1 MNFKINKNVLFWIES
16 ILSERYGLECVLR
29 KDSTDIN
36 LEIRNEKGYIKFD
49 VNLPCFNKPCS
60 DFSYTQWHADKEGWD
75 SPFCSPLPAPG
86 LDELVSPLIEQKD
99 GNYLFHYDLI
109 GLIFWMLARVEEIGR
124 NDLDEHSRFP
134 AKSSHAFKHNYLD
147 RPVVDEWLEILGQVI
162 SRQWPNVK
170 LKNNHSDIFVSHDVD
185 HPSRFTFCP
194 RNIFFRRLTGD
205 LIKYRRLESFFTA
218 PLARILSSR
227 KISNLD
233 RWNTF
238 EWLMD
243 QTEKNGLQGNFFF
256 QTGISSGSKDCHYK
270 IDSKQIQKL
279 VLRIN
284 ERGHRVGFHPSY
296 ESSFDESKFNQEAS
310 LFFEICKNK
319 LKLRQNE
326 WGGRMHYLRCK
337 VPQTSRFWEN
347 NNFTYESSLGY
358 ADAPGFRCGTCR
370 EYKAFDATESIE
382 LNLVIKPL
390 IVMEC
395 SIFDENN
402 RSIRIAN
409 THLFK
414 IKERCFKVNG
424 TFNILW
430 HNNFF
435 EKKVYKKIF
444 ETVIRKP

>member
-16 ILSERYGLECVLR
+16 ILSERYGLDCLLT
-29 KDSTDIN
+29 KNNADIKF
-36 LEIRNEKGYIKFD
+36 EIRNVKGFIKFD
-49 VNLPCFNKPCS
+49 VNLPCFYKPSS
-60 DFSYTQWHADKEGWD
+60 DFSHTQWHAEKEGWN
-75 SPFCSPLPAPG
+75 SPLCSPLPTPG
-86 LDELVSPLIEQKD
+86 LQELLHPLIEQKN

-109 GLIFWMLARVEEIGR
+109 GLFFWMLARVEEIGR
-124 NDLDEHSRFP
+124 TDLDGHSRFP

-162 SRQWPNVK
+162 LRQWPNLK
-170 LKNNHSDIFVSHDVD
+170 LKQNHANIFVSHDVD

-194 RNIFFRRLTGD
+194 RIIFLRRLLGD
-205 LIKYRRLESFFTA
+205 LFKYRKFESLLKA
-218 PLARILSSR
+218 PLARMLSSK

-238 EWLMD
+238 DWLMD

-284 ERGHRVGFHPSY
+284 ERGHGVGFHPSY

>member
-1 MNFKINKNVLFWIES
+1 MNFQITKSALKWISS
-16 ILSERYGLECVLR
+16 ILSERFGLDFLVT
-29 KDSTDIN
+29 KDNADTKLQIN
-36 LEIRNEKGYIKFD
+36 NVEGFIKFD
-49 VNLPCFNKPCS
+49 VNLPCFNKACS
-60 DFSYTQWHADKEGWD
+60 DFPYTQWHAEKEGWG
-75 SPFCSPLPAPG
+75 SPFCSPLPVPG

-134 AKSSHAFKHNYLD
+134 ARSSHAFKHNYLD

-194 RNIFFRRLTGD
+194 GNIFFRRLASD
-205 LIKYRRLESFFTA
+205 LLKNRKYQSVYTA
-218 PLARILSSR
+218 PLARILSR
-227 KISNLD
+227 KKISNLD

-243 QTEKNGLQGNFFF
+243 QSEKNCLKSNFFF
-256 QTGISSGSKDCHYK
+256 QVGISSGRQDCYYK
-270 IDSKQIQKL
+270 IDSEQIQNL
-279 VLRIN
+279 LLRIQQ
-284 ERGHRVGFHPSY
+284 RGHAIGFHPSY
-296 ESSFDESKFNQEAS
+296 DSSFDEIKFNKEAS
-310 LFFEICKNK
+310 LFYEICKKK
-319 LKLRQNE
+319 LKIKQDV

-337 VPQTSRFWEN
+337 MPQTPRFWQN
-347 NNFTYESSLGY
+347 NNFNYDSSLGY

-370 EYKAFDATESIE
+370 EYKAFDAIESIE
-382 LNLVIKPL
+382 LNLKIKPL

-395 SIFDENN
+395 SLFNESTS
-402 RSIRIAN
+402 SIRIGNA
-409 THLFK
+409 HLFK
-414 IKERCFKVNG
+414 LKERCFKVKG

-444 ETVIRKP
+444 KVSICAT